1 MKTENFICFGHQ
13 GAAGYA
19 PENTLIS
26 FEEAIKR
33 GTDWI
38 EFDVHR
44 VGDELLVIHDYR
56 LERTTNGNG
65 IIYDK
70 SIDYIRSLNAGKGE
84 QIPFLHEVFD
94 LVDRRVGI
102 NIEIK
107 SKNTAKPVLDLI
119 NHYIQK
125 YGWSIDNFM
134 ISSFNQ
140 FELKAVRNLN
150 PTIKIGILMFGLPVY
165 FGRLLRTLNPYSI
178 NISIEF
184 VNRRF
189 VQIAHRRGLKVFV
202 YTVNYPDDIRRMIDM
217 DVDGIITDYPDRA
230 KTIISESTVK
240 GSDENTR

>member
-202 YTVNYPDDIRRMIDM
+202 YTVNYPDDIKRMIDM

>member
-33 GTDWI
+33 GADWI

-119 NHYIQK
+119 DHYIQK

-140 FELKAVRNLN
+140 FELKTVRNLH

-165 FGRLLRTLNPYSI
+165 IGRLLRTLNPYSI

-184 VNRRF
+184 VNQSF
-189 VQIAHRRGLKVFV
+189 IKTAHRKGLKVFV